1 MHSHREARSGIG
13 STARR
18 SALACG
24 IALFTAGSLFWAC
37 GGTTGHPDDSA
48 QTNGG
53 PDSSVVGE
61 SHLDAG
67 MNYDADLFDVNIPY
81 ANRPLPDTGAPGDG
95 GAADGQGGS
104 GGYPNCPPWLPVDG
118 TGNVLDASDPAT
130 EVATVNFVPADYT
143 ADGGIEP
150 AVVLTASGT
159 VQYTADGGVEA
170 TASGAQCASY
180 PWLPQFSTGCLVYQ
194 FAGSYSYP
202 PEPPCNWAVGKAAAG
217 PGAGSQRHDLCM
229 NLYACIQASGCWR
242 NMGTALA
249 YCFYGDAGSVGA
261 NMSVPVLNGACTSEM
276 QAAFEVP
283 DLTKANVTSILNNF
297 DVFYDPLY
305 GTENHG
311 TLTAPSYGPA
321 LNDLYYE
328 GVTGGAHNCVITGGT
343 STTDAGAVTDSGA
356 D

>member
-18 SALACG
+18 SAAACG
-24 IALFTAGSLFWAC
+24 IALFTVGSLFWAC
-37 GGTTGHPDDSA
+37 GGTTGRQGDSA
-48 QTNGG
+48 QTSGG
-53 PDSSVVGE
+53 PDASVVGE

-67 MNYDADLFDVNIPY
+67 VTYDADLFDVNIPS

-95 GAADGQGGS
+95 GAADGQGGA
-104 GGYPNCPPWLPVDG
+104 GYPNCPPWLPVDG

-130 EVATVNFVPADYT
+130 ELATVNFVPADYT

-150 AVVLTASGT
+150 AVVLSANGT

-170 TASGAQCASY
+170 TPAGATCASY
-180 PWLPQFSTGCLVYQ
+180 PWLPQFSTSCLLYQ
-194 FAGSYSYP
+194 FVGSYAYP

-217 PGAGSQRHDLCM
+217 PGAGRERHDVCM
-229 NLYACIQASGCWR
+229 DLYACIQASGCWR
-242 NMGTALA
+242 HMTSALG

-261 NMSVPVLNGACTSEM
+261 NMGVPILSGACTSEM

-311 TLTAPSYGPA
+311 TLTAPSYGAA

-328 GVTGGAHNCVITGGT
+328 GVTGTHSCVIA
-343 STTDAGAVTDSGA
+343 DAGAVTDGGA